1 MRNIK
6 IVLNIF
12 IMKKEF
18 TLENY
23 GLNCCYC
30 NKLFLPK
37 NKDVYDSVKA
47 KLKIHDIK
55 YYCSEECRLAGTGK
69 TKNVS
74 IKCTNCGKTFLPS
87 KNLDKR
93 CKSKNKFCC
102 QSCAASYNNKHKT
115 TGTRRSKLEK
125 WLEEKLSTLYPD
137 LEIKY
142 CDKTAINS
150 ELDIYI
156 PSFRLAFELNGIY
169 HYEPI
174 HGQNTLE
181 KIQRNDA
188 NKFQLCQE
196 NNISLC
202 IIDTSQ
208 QKYVTE
214 KSSMKYLDIIVEIIN
229 KNIYNR

>member
-1 MRNIK
+1 
-6 IVLNIF
+6 
-12 IMKKEF
+12 MKKEF
-18 TLENY
+18 NLENY

-30 NKLFLPK
+30 NNLFLPK
-37 NKDVYDSVKA
+37 NKDTYDSMKA
-47 KLKIHDIK
+47 KFKTRNTK
-55 YYCSEECRLAGTGK
+55 YYCSENCRLSARNFAK
-69 TKNVS
+69 VIE
-74 IKCTNCGKTFLPS
+74 IKCTNCGKSFMPT
-87 KNLDKR
+87 KNSDKR
-93 CKSKNKFCC
+93 CKSTNRFCSK
-102 QSCAASYNNKHKT
+102 SCAAYYNNKHKT

-125 WLEEKLSTLYPD
+125 WLEEKLNTLYPT

-156 PSFRLAFELNGIY
+156 PSLKLAFELNGIY

-174 HGQNTLE
+174 HGQNKLE
-181 KIQRNDA
+181 QIQRNDA

-214 KSSMKYLDIIVEIIN
+214 KSSKKYLDIIVEIIN
-229 KNIYNR
+229 INLT

>member
-1 MRNIK
+1 
-6 IVLNIF
+6 
-12 IMKKEF
+12 MKKEF
-18 TLENY
+18 NLENY
-23 GLNCCYC
+23 ALNCCHS

-37 NKDVYDSVKA
+37 NKDTYDSMRA
-47 KLKIHDIK
+47 KFKTNNIK
-55 YYCSEECRLAGTGK
+55 YYCSETCRNAGRK
-69 TKNVS
+69 RIKIVETKCS
-74 IKCTNCGKTFLPS
+74 NCGKVFTPS
-87 KNLDKR
+87 TNIDKR
-93 CKSKNKFCC
+93 SKSKNRFCC

-115 TGTRRSKLEK
+115 SGIRRSKLEK
-125 WLEEKLSTLYPD
+125 WLEEKLTILYPN

-156 PSFRLAFELNGIY
+156 PSLKLAFELNGIY

-174 HGQNTLE
+174 HGQNKLE
-181 KIQRNDA
+181 QIQRNDA

-208 QKYVTE
+208 HTYVTE
-214 KSSMKYLDIIVEIIN
+214 KSSKKYLDIIVEIIN
-229 KNIYNR
+229 SNLR